1 MPSNR
6 NISVLDRLLIK
17 TGRLLGDHTPPSDL
31 VMRPSPALQ
40 HTEQIDNSQTEHAA
54 GLMRV
59 NHTGEVCAQALYR
72 GQELTAAQSQIR
84 ESMQQAAK
92 EERDHLD
99 WCSERLTQLGSH
111 TSRLNPLF
119 YTTSFCLG
127 ALAGLAGDK
136 WSLGF
141 VAETEKQVCRH
152 LEDHL
157 QKLPVSDKKSRAI
170 LEQMQID
177 ENKHANTAIASGATT
192 LPLPIRTAMGL
203 MSQVMTRTTYYW

>member
-1 MPSNR
+1 MPHER
-6 NISVLDRLLIK
+6 NISALDQFLAETSRLLNGHALPDNI
-17 TGRLLGDHTPPSDL
+17 TP
-31 VMRPSPALQ
+31 RPSPALQ
-40 HTEQIDNSQTEHAA
+40 FSEPAEDFRSEHSA

-72 GQELTAAQSQIR
+72 GQELTASQSPVR
-84 ESMQQAAK
+84 NSMRQAAK
-92 EERDHLD
+92 EEQDHLD
-99 WCSERLTQLGSH
+99 WCSERLAQLGSH

-119 YTTSFCLG
+119 YTTSFCIG

-157 QKLPVSDKKSRAI
+157 QKLPVSDAKSRAI
-170 LEQMQID
+170 VEQMQID
-177 ENKHANTAIASGATT
+177 EAKHANMALESGAAT
-192 LPLPIRTAMGL
+192 LPLPVQMAMKL
-203 MSQVMTRTTYYW
+203 MSRVMTRTTYYW

>member
-1 MPSNR
+1 MPGNR
-6 NISVLDRLLIK
+6 NISILDRLLIK
-17 TGRLLGDHTPPSDL
+17 TGKLLGGHTLPSDCI
-31 VMRPSPALQ
+31 VRPSPALQ
-40 HTEQIDNSQTEHAA
+40 HAERIDNSHTEHAA
-54 GLMRV
+54 GLMRI

-92 EERDHLD
+92 EERDHFD

-141 VAETEKQVCRH
+141 VAETEKQVCLH

-157 QKLPVSDKKSRAI
+157 QKLPVSDTKSRAI
-170 LEQMQID
+170 LEQMKID
-177 ENKHANTAIASGATT
+177 ENKHANTAIASGAAT
-192 LPLPIRTAMGL
+192 LPLPVRKAMGL

>member
-1 MPSNR
+1 MPGNR
-6 NISVLDRLLIK
+6 NFSILDRLLIK
-17 TGRLLGDHTPPSDL
+17 TGKLLGGHTLPSDDI
-31 VMRPSPALQ
+31 VRPSPALQ
-40 HTEQIDNSQTEHAA
+40 HAERIDNSHTEHAA

-72 GQELTAAQSQIR
+72 GQELTAAQSQVR

-141 VAETEKQVCRH
+141 VAETEKQVCLH

-170 LEQMQID
+170 LKQMKID
-177 ENKHANTAIASGATT
+177 ENKHANTAIASGAAT
-192 LPLPIRTAMGL
+192 LPLPLRKAMGL
-203 MSQVMTRTTYYW
+203 MSQIMTRTTYYW

>member
-1 MPSNR
+1 MPGNR
-6 NISVLDRLLIK
+6 NISILDRLLIK
-17 TGRLLGDHTPPSDL
+17 TGKLLGGHTLTSDFI
-31 VMRPSPALQ
+31 VRPSPALQ
-40 HTEQIDNSQTEHAA
+40 HTERMDNSQTEHAA

-177 ENKHANTAIASGATT
+177 ENKHANTAIASGAAT
-192 LPLPIRTAMGL
+192 LPLPVRTAMRL

>member
-1 MPSNR
+1 MPGNR
-6 NISVLDRLLIK
+6 NFSILDRLLIK
-17 TGRLLGDHTPPSDL
+17 TGKLLGGHTLPSNYI
-31 VMRPSPALQ
+31 VRPSPALQ
-40 HTEQIDNSQTEHAA
+40 HAERIDNSHTEHAA

-72 GQELTAAQSQIR
+72 GQELTAAQSQVR

-92 EERDHLD
+92 EERDHLY
-99 WCSERLTQLGSH
+99 WCSERLAQLGSH

-141 VAETEKQVCRH
+141 VAETEKQVCLH

-157 QKLPVSDKKSRAI
+157 QKLPISDKKSRAI
-170 LEQMQID
+170 LKQRKRE
-177 ENKHANTAIASGATT
+177 ENKHASTAIASGAAT
-192 LPLPIRTAMGL
+192 LPLPVRKAMGL
-203 MSQVMTRTTYYW
+203 MSQIMTRTTYYC

>member
-1 MPSNR
+1 MPGNR
-6 NISVLDRLLIK
+6 NISILDRLLIK
-17 TGRLLGDHTPPSDL
+17 TGKLLGGHTLPSDCI
-31 VMRPSPALQ
+31 VRPSPALQ
-40 HTEQIDNSQTEHAA
+40 HAERIDNSQTEHAA

-141 VAETEKQVCRH
+141 VAETEKQVCLH

-170 LEQMQID
+170 LEQMKID
-177 ENKHANTAIASGATT
+177 ENKHANTAIASGAAT
-192 LPLPIRTAMGL
+192 LPLPVRKAMGL